1 MQNGNEINCI
11 QEWLALF
18 HLVIILQ
25 NLMCIKIVEYKI
37 LEQALDKSIK
47 NDFIND
53 FIALKP
59 KQVYV
64 FLYST
69 VIVSIVTTR
78 KW

>member
-1 MQNGNEINCI
+1 
-11 QEWLALF
+11 
-18 HLVIILQ
+18 
-25 NLMCIKIVEYKI
+25 MCIKIVEYKI
-37 LEQALDKSIK
+37 LEQALDKSIL
-47 NDFIND
+47 ND

-69 VIVSIVTTR
+69 VIVSMVTTR

>member
-1 MQNGNEINCI
+1 
-11 QEWLALF
+11 
-18 HLVIILQ
+18 
-25 NLMCIKIVEYKI
+25 MCMKIVEYKI

-47 NDFIND
+47 NEFID
-53 FIALKP
+53 LKP

-69 VIVSIVTTR
+69 VIVSMVTFR

>member
-1 MQNGNEINCI
+1 M
-11 QEWLALF
+11 F

-37 LEQALDKSIK
+37 LEQALDKSIQ
-47 NDFIND
+47 ND

-69 VIVSIVTTR
+69 VIVSMVTTR

>member
-1 MQNGNEINCI
+1 MVRIVP
-11 QEWLALF
+11 LSF
-18 HLVIILQ
+18 IIQ

-37 LEQALDKSIK
+37 LEKALDKSIS
-47 NDFIND
+47 ND

-59 KQVYV
+59 NQGYV

-69 VIVSIVTTR
+69 VIVSMVATR

>member
-1 MQNGNEINCI
+1 M
-11 QEWLALF
+11 L

-37 LEQALDKSIK
+37 LEQALDKSIY
-47 NDFIND
+47 ND

-59 KQVYV
+59 KQAYV

-69 VIVSIVTTR
+69 VIVSMVTTR

>member
-1 MQNGNEINCI
+1 
-11 QEWLALF
+11 
-18 HLVIILQ
+18 
-25 NLMCIKIVEYKI
+25 MCIKIVKHKI
-37 LEQALDKSIK
+37 LEQALDKSIY
-47 NDFIND
+47 ND

-69 VIVSIVTTR
+69 VIVSMVTTR